1 MPLLTQSPA
10 QRIRKLGLPEELW
23 HYQSSSGN
31 FRFYLTSDASRP
43 TVQTGVKKD
52 MTRTVF
58 QTESVGNS
66 RRQTSDTIDPIS
78 LEILWNRLISIVN
91 EQATALQNASF
102 TTVVREAGDLSAGVF
117 DTQGNMIAQ
126 AVTGTP
132 GHINTMALAVRHFLK
147 AYPWETL
154 EEGDSLIS
162 NDPWLTSGHLNDFTV
177 VTPIFHSGKPV
188 ALFANTCHAVDVG
201 GRMLGADARQVFEEG
216 IYVPILKLFRRG
228 QPNTDLFRMIKQ
240 NVRAPALVEGDLMA
254 QVGSNEVGGAKLLE
268 FMDEYNFSSLGALS
282 EAILTTSE
290 KAMRAAIA
298 ALPQGTYRHEIHMD
312 GFDEPITVK
321 IAVTVQGSDLSVDYA
336 GTSPQCDRGINVPFA
351 YCVAYTTYP
360 LKCAI
365 SPHVPNN
372 EGSFRPVHIRAPEG
386 CILNCQFPAPVGG
399 RHIIGH
405 FLSTAVF
412 GAFAQAIPDKVLA
425 DGAANIWITQFTG
438 KDQTGKSFTYVFFSS
453 GGMGARPDKDGIS
466 ATAFPSGIQGV
477 PAEIIENVSP
487 LVMEK
492 RELIA
497 DSGGP
502 GKYRGGLGQEM
513 VLSVRTAEPVVHS
526 AMYDRT
532 KFPALGFAEGKNG
545 GLGDFFLSNGTRP
558 HPKAQYW
565 LPPEKKVVLRLPGG
579 GGFFPPFE
587 RDPECVRQDVLNGYV
602 SLQAAREQYGV
613 VLDEGGAI
621 DWERTRRIRAR
632 ESSV

>member
-1 MPLLTQSPA
+1 M
-10 QRIRKLGLPEELW
+10 
-23 HYQSSSGN
+23 
-31 FRFYLTSDASRP
+31 
-43 TVQTGVKKD
+43 
-52 MTRTVF
+52 
-58 QTESVGNS
+58 ES
-66 RRQTSDTIDPIS
+66 IDPIA

-117 DTQGNMIAQ
+117 DVQGNMIAQ

-132 GHINTMALAVRHFLK
+132 GHINTMAMAVRHFLK
-147 AYPWETL
+147 AYPWESL

-177 VTPIFHSGKPV
+177 VTPIFREGKPV

-216 IYVPILKLFRRG
+216 IYVPIMKLFRRG
-228 QPNTDLFRMIKQ
+228 EPNRDLFRLVKQ
-240 NVRAPALVEGDLMA
+240 NVRAPELVEGDLMA
-254 QVGSNEVGGAKLLE
+254 QVGGNEVGGAKLLE
-268 FMDEYNFSSLGALS
+268 FMDEYNFASLAPLS

-290 KAMRAAIA
+290 TAMRQAIA
-298 ALPQGTYRHEIHMD
+298 ELPQGTYRHEIRTD
-312 GFDEPITVK
+312 GFDEPIVIP
-321 IAVTVQGSDLSVDYA
+321 IAVTVKGSDLFVDFT

-360 LKCAI
+360 LKCAV

-372 EGSFRPVHIRAPEG
+372 EGSFQPVHISAPAG

-412 GAFAQAIPDKVLA
+412 GALSQAVPDRVLA

-438 KDQTGKSFTYVFFSS
+438 KDVSNKSFTYVFFSS

-487 LVMEK
+487 LVMEQ
-492 RELIA
+492 RALVP

-513 VLSVRTAEPVVHS
+513 VLSVRTNEPVVHS

-532 KFPALGFAEGKNG
+532 KFPALGVSGGANG
-545 GLGDFFLSNGTRP
+545 ALGDFFLSDGTRP
-558 HPKAQYW
+558 HPKAQYH
-565 LPPEKKVVLRLPGG
+565 LQPGQKVTLRLPGG
-579 GGFFPPFE
+579 GGFFPSVE
-587 RDPECVRQDVLNGYV
+587 RDPELVRQDVLNGYV
-602 SLQAAREQYGV
+602 SLTAAREQYGV
-613 VLDEGGAI
+613 ALTGALSI
-621 DWERTRRIRAR
+621 DWKQTRHLR
-632 ESSV
+632 EGRR

>member
-1 MPLLTQSPA
+1 MSTLR
-10 QRIRKLGLPEELW
+10 QR
-23 HYQSSSGN
+23 N
-31 FRFYLTSDASRP
+31 
-43 TVQTGVKKD
+43 TVAD
-52 MTRTVF
+52 
-58 QTESVGNS
+58 
-66 RRQTSDTIDPIS
+66 IDPIA

-117 DTQGNMIAQ
+117 DVQGNMIAQ

-132 GHINTMALAVRHFLK
+132 GHINTMAMAVRHFLK
-147 AYPWETL
+147 EYPWESL

-177 VTPIFHSGKPV
+177 VTPIFRRGKPV

-216 IYVPILKLFRRG
+216 IYVPIMKLFRRG
-228 QPNTDLFRMIKQ
+228 EPNRDLFRLVKQ
-240 NVRAPALVEGDLMA
+240 NVRAPELVEGDLMA
-254 QVGSNEVGGAKLLE
+254 QVGGNEVGGAKLLE
-268 FMDEYNFSSLGALS
+268 FMDEYNFASLAPLS
-282 EAILTTSE
+282 DAILTTSE
-290 KAMRAAIA
+290 KAMRRAIA
-298 ALPQGTYRHEIHMD
+298 ELPQGTYRHEIRTD
-312 GFDEPITVK
+312 GFDEPIVIP
-321 IAVTVQGSDLSVDYA
+321 IAVTVKGPDLFVDFT

-372 EGSFRPVHIRAPEG
+372 EGSFRPVHISAPGG

-412 GAFAQAIPDKVLA
+412 GALSQAVPGHVLA

-438 KDQTGKSFTYVFFSS
+438 KDLSNKSFTYVFFSS

-487 LVMEK
+487 LVMET
-492 RELIA
+492 RALVP

-502 GKYRGGLGQEM
+502 GKFRGGLGQEM
-513 VLSVRTAEPVVHS
+513 VLSVRSNESVVHS

-532 KFPALGFAEGKNG
+532 KFPAQGFSGGENG
-545 GLGDFFLSNGTRP
+545 ALGDFFLSDGARP
-558 HPKAQYW
+558 HPKAQYR
-565 LPPEKKVVLRLPGG
+565 LQPGQKVTLRLPGG
-579 GGFFPPFE
+579 GGFFAAFG
-587 RDPECVRQDVLNGYV
+587 RDPELVRQDVLNGYV
-602 SLQAAREQYGV
+602 SLRAAREHYGV
-613 VLDEGGAI
+613 ALTEGLTI
-621 DWERTRRIRAR
+621 DWEQTRRLR
-632 ESSV
+632 EGRQ

>member
-1 MPLLTQSPA
+1 M
-10 QRIRKLGLPEELW
+10 
-23 HYQSSSGN
+23 
-31 FRFYLTSDASRP
+31 
-43 TVQTGVKKD
+43 
-52 MTRTVF
+52 
-58 QTESVGNS
+58 
-66 RRQTSDTIDPIS
+66 DTIDPIS

-117 DTQGNMIAQ
+117 DTRGNMIAQ

-132 GHINTMALAVRHFLK
+132 GHINTMALAVRHFLSH
-147 AYPWETL
+147 YPWQQL
-154 EEGDSLIS
+154 EDGDSLIS

-177 VTPIFHSGKPV
+177 VTPIFRRGQPV

-216 IYVPILKLFRRG
+216 IYVPIMKLFRAG
-228 QPNTDLFRMIKQ
+228 QPNDDLFRLVKQ
-240 NVRAPALVEGDLMA
+240 NVRAPDLVEGDLMA

-268 FMDEYNFSSLGALS
+268 FMDEADLSGLDALS
-282 EAILTTSE
+282 DAILNTSETAMREAIGE
-290 KAMRAAIA
+290 
-298 ALPQGTYRHEIHMD
+298 LPDGTYSHEIRMD
-312 GFDEPITVK
+312 GFDEPIVVK
-321 IAVTVQGSDLSVDYA
+321 IAVCIDGADLSVDFS
-336 GTSPQCDRGINVPFA
+336 GTSAQCERGINVPFA

-365 SPHVPNN
+365 SPAVPNN
-372 EGSFRPVHIRAPEG
+372 EGSFRPIHISAPPG
-386 CILNCQFPAPVGG
+386 CILNCEFPAPVGG

-412 GAFAQAIPDKVLA
+412 GALSQAVPDRVLA

-438 KDQTGKSFTYVFFSS
+438 KDAAGKSFTYVFFSS

-487 LVMEK
+487 LLMEQ
-492 RELIA
+492 RALVP

-502 GKYRGGLGQEM
+502 GRYRGGLGQEM
-513 VLSVRTAEPVVHS
+513 VLSVRTSEPVIHS

-532 KFPALGFAEGKNG
+532 KFPALGYGGGKNG
-545 GLGDFFLSNGTRP
+545 ELGDFHLSDGSRP
-558 HPKAQYW
+558 HPKAQYRL
-565 LPPEKKVVLRLPGG
+565 LPDQKVTLRLPGG
-579 GGFFPPFE
+579 GGFYSPLE
-587 RDPECVRQDVLNGYV
+587 RDPELVRQDVRDGYV
-602 SLQAAREQYGV
+602 SVEAARAEYGV
-613 VLDEGGAI
+613 VLDAEDEI
-621 DWERTRRIRAR
+621 DWPHTRRLRAER
-632 ESSV
+632 S

>member
-1 MPLLTQSPA
+1 MSVKTPRS
-10 QRIRKLGLPEELW
+10 E
-23 HYQSSSGN
+23 
-31 FRFYLTSDASRP
+31 
-43 TVQTGVKKD
+43 QTP
-52 MTRTVF
+52 
-58 QTESVGNS
+58 
-66 RRQTSDTIDPIS
+66 DTIDPIS

-147 AYPWETL
+147 EYPWETL

-177 VTPIFHSGKPV
+177 VTPVFQHGKPV

-216 IYVPILKLFRRG
+216 IYVPILKLFRAG
-228 QPNTDLFRMIKQ
+228 QPNRDLFRLIKQ
-240 NVRAPALVEGDLMA
+240 NVREPGLVEGDLMA
-254 QVGSNEVGGAKLLE
+254 QVGGNEVGGAKLLE
-268 FMDEYNFSSLGALS
+268 FMDEYGFTSLDQLS
-282 EAILTTSE
+282 AAILTTSE
-290 KAMRAAIA
+290 QAMRQAIA
-298 ALPQGTYRHEIHMD
+298 ELPQGTYRHEIRMD
-312 GFDEPITVK
+312 GFDEPITVQ
-321 IAVTVQGSDLSVDYA
+321 IVVTVQGADLFVDYT

-360 LKCAI
+360 LKCTI

-372 EGSFRPVHIRAPEG
+372 EGSFRPIHISAPEG
-386 CILNCQFPAPVGG
+386 CILNCRFPAPVGG

-412 GAFAQAIPDKVLA
+412 GALAQAIPDRVLA

-438 KDQTGKSFTYVFFSS
+438 KDLAGKPFTYVFFSS

-487 LVMEK
+487 LVME
-492 RELIA
+492 RRALVP
-497 DSGGP
+497 DSGGA
-502 GKYRGGLGQEM
+502 GKFRGGLGQEM
-513 VLSVRTAEPVVHS
+513 VLSVRASEPVVHS

-532 KFPALGFAEGKNG
+532 KFPALGFAGGKTG
-545 GLGDFFLSNGTRP
+545 GLGDFFLSDGTHP
-558 HPKAQYW
+558 HPKAQYR
-565 LPPEKKVVLRLPGG
+565 LSPDKKVVLRLPGG
-579 GGFFPPFE
+579 GGFASPLE
-587 RDPECVRQDVLNGYV
+587 RDPELVRQDVLNGYV
-602 SLQAAREQYGV
+602 SLQAARDEYGV
-613 VLDEGGAI
+613 VLGEGLAI
-621 DWERTRRIRAR
+621 DREQTRRLRREQARA
-632 ESSV
+632 

>member
-1 MPLLTQSPA
+1 M
-10 QRIRKLGLPEELW
+10 
-23 HYQSSSGN
+23 
-31 FRFYLTSDASRP
+31 
-43 TVQTGVKKD
+43 
-52 MTRTVF
+52 
-58 QTESVGNS
+58 
-66 RRQTSDTIDPIS
+66 DTIDPIS

-117 DTQGNMIAQ
+117 DTRGNMIAQ

-132 GHINTMALAVRHFLK
+132 GHINTMALAVRHFLSH
-147 AYPWETL
+147 YPWQQL
-154 EEGDSLIS
+154 EDGDSLIS

-177 VTPIFHSGKPV
+177 VTPIFRRGQPV

-216 IYVPILKLFRRG
+216 IYVPIMKLFRAG
-228 QPNTDLFRMIKQ
+228 QPNDDLFRLVKQ
-240 NVRAPALVEGDLMA
+240 NVRAPDLVEGDLMA

-268 FMDEYNFSSLGALS
+268 FMDETDLNGLDALS
-282 EAILTTSE
+282 DAILNTSETAMREAIGE
-290 KAMRAAIA
+290 
-298 ALPQGTYRHEIHMD
+298 LPDGTYSHEIRMD
-312 GFDEPITVK
+312 GFDEPIVVK
-321 IAVTVQGSDLSVDYA
+321 IAVCIDGADLSVDFS
-336 GTSPQCDRGINVPFA
+336 GTSAQCERGINVPFA

-365 SPHVPNN
+365 SPAVPNN
-372 EGSFRPVHIRAPEG
+372 EGSFRPIHISAPPG
-386 CILNCQFPAPVGG
+386 CILNCEFPAPVGG

-412 GAFAQAIPDKVLA
+412 GALSQAVPDRVLA

-438 KDQTGKSFTYVFFSS
+438 KDAAGKSFTYVFFSS

-487 LVMEK
+487 LLMEQ
-492 RELIA
+492 RALVP

-502 GKYRGGLGQEM
+502 GRYRGGLGQEL
-513 VLSVRTAEPVVHS
+513 VLSVRTSEPGIHS

-532 KFPALGFAEGKNG
+532 KFPALGYGGGKNG
-545 GLGDFFLSNGTRP
+545 ELGDFHLSDGSRP
-558 HPKAQYW
+558 HPKAQYRL
-565 LPPEKKVVLRLPGG
+565 LPDQKVTLRLPGG
-579 GGFFPPFE
+579 GGFYSPLE
-587 RDPECVRQDVLNGYV
+587 RDPELVRQDVRDGYV
-602 SLQAAREQYGV
+602 SVEAARAEYGV
-613 VLDEGGAI
+613 VLDAEDEI
-621 DWERTRRIRAR
+621 DWPHTRRLRTER
-632 ESSV
+632 SPSEKKRDDV

>member
-1 MPLLTQSPA
+1 MN
-10 QRIRKLGLPEELW
+10 I
-23 HYQSSSGN
+23 
-31 FRFYLTSDASRP
+31 
-43 TVQTGVKKD
+43 
-52 MTRTVF
+52 
-58 QTESVGNS
+58 
-66 RRQTSDTIDPIS
+66 IDPIS

-117 DTQGNMIAQ
+117 DVQGNMIAQ

-132 GHINTMALAVRHFLK
+132 GHINTMAMAVRHFLK
-147 AYPWETL
+147 EYPWETL

-177 VTPIFHSGKPV
+177 VTPIFRQGQPV

-216 IYVPILKLFRRG
+216 IYVPIMKLFRRG
-228 QPNTDLFRMIKQ
+228 EPNRDLFRLVKQ
-240 NVRAPALVEGDLMA
+240 NVRAPELVEGDLMA
-254 QVGSNEVGGAKLLE
+254 QVGGNEVGGAKLLE
-268 FMDEYNFSSLGALS
+268 FMDEYDFASLALLS

-290 KAMRAAIA
+290 KAMRQAIA
-298 ALPQGTYRHEIHMD
+298 ELPQGTYRHEIRTD
-312 GFDEPITVK
+312 GFDEPIVIP
-321 IAVTVQGSDLSVDYA
+321 IAVTVKGSELFVDFA

-360 LKCAI
+360 LKCAV

-372 EGSFRPVHIRAPEG
+372 EGSFRPVHISAPEG

-399 RHIIGH
+399 RHIVGH

-412 GAFAQAIPDKVLA
+412 GALSQAVPDRVLA

-438 KDQTGKSFTYVFFSS
+438 KDINHKLFTYVFFSS
-453 GGMGARPDKDGIS
+453 GGMGARPNKDGIS

-487 LVMEK
+487 LVME
-492 RELIA
+492 RRVLVP

-513 VLSVRTAEPVVHS
+513 VLSVRSQEPALHS

-532 KFPALGFAEGKNG
+532 KFPALGFAGGENG
-545 GLGDFFLSNGTRP
+545 ALGDFFLSDGTHP
-558 HPKAQYW
+558 HPKAQYR
-565 LPPEKKVVLRLPGG
+565 LQPGQKVTLRLPGG

-587 RDPECVRQDVLNGYV
+587 RDPELVRQDVINEYV
-602 SLQAAREQYGV
+602 SHTAAREQYGV
-613 VLDEGGAI
+613 VFGEGGAI
-621 DWERTRRIRAR
+621 DWEQTRQLRGRR
-632 ESSV
+632 P

>member
-1 MPLLTQSPA
+1 M
-10 QRIRKLGLPEELW
+10 
-23 HYQSSSGN
+23 
-31 FRFYLTSDASRP
+31 
-43 TVQTGVKKD
+43 
-52 MTRTVF
+52 
-58 QTESVGNS
+58 
-66 RRQTSDTIDPIS
+66 DTIDPIS

-117 DTQGNMIAQ
+117 DTRGNMIAQ

-132 GHINTMALAVRHFLK
+132 GHINTMALAVRHFLSH
-147 AYPWETL
+147 YPWQQL
-154 EEGDSLIS
+154 EDGDSLIS

-177 VTPIFHSGKPV
+177 VTPIFRRGQPV

-216 IYVPILKLFRRG
+216 IYVPIMKLFRAG
-228 QPNTDLFRMIKQ
+228 QPNDDLFRLVKQ
-240 NVRAPALVEGDLMA
+240 NVRAPDLVEGDLMA

-268 FMDEYNFSSLGALS
+268 FMDETDLNGLDALS
-282 EAILTTSE
+282 DAILNTSETAMREAIGE
-290 KAMRAAIA
+290 
-298 ALPQGTYRHEIHMD
+298 LPDGTYSHEIRMD
-312 GFDEPITVK
+312 GFDEPIVVK
-321 IAVTVQGSDLSVDYA
+321 IAVCIDGADLSVDFS
-336 GTSPQCDRGINVPFA
+336 GTSAQCERGINVPFA

-365 SPHVPNN
+365 SPAVPNN
-372 EGSFRPVHIRAPEG
+372 EGSFRPIHISAPPG
-386 CILNCQFPAPVGG
+386 CILNCEFPAPVGG

-412 GAFAQAIPDKVLA
+412 GALSQAVPDRVLA

-438 KDQTGKSFTYVFFSS
+438 KDAAGKSFTYVFFSS

-487 LVMEK
+487 LLMEQ
-492 RELIA
+492 RALVP

-502 GKYRGGLGQEM
+502 GRYRGGLGQEM
-513 VLSVRTAEPVVHS
+513 VLSVRTSEPVIHS

-532 KFPALGFAEGKNG
+532 KFPALGYGGGKNG
-545 GLGDFFLSNGTRP
+545 ELGDFHLSDGSRP
-558 HPKAQYW
+558 HPKAQYRL
-565 LPPEKKVVLRLPGG
+565 LPDQKVTLRLPGG
-579 GGFFPPFE
+579 GGFYSPLE
-587 RDPECVRQDVLNGYV
+587 RDPELVRQDVRDGYV
-602 SLQAAREQYGV
+602 SVEAARAEYGV
-613 VLDEGGAI
+613 VLDAEDEI
-621 DWERTRRIRAR
+621 DWPHTRRLRA
-632 ESSV
+632 EMNA

>member
-1 MPLLTQSPA
+1 M
-10 QRIRKLGLPEELW
+10 E
-23 HYQSSSGN
+23 
-31 FRFYLTSDASRP
+31 
-43 TVQTGVKKD
+43 
-52 MTRTVF
+52 
-58 QTESVGNS
+58 
-66 RRQTSDTIDPIS
+66 TIDPIA

-117 DTQGNMIAQ
+117 DVQGNMVAQ

-132 GHINTMALAVRHFLK
+132 GHINTMAMAVRHFLK
-147 AYPWETL
+147 EYPWESL

-177 VTPIFHSGKPV
+177 VTPIFRRGKPV

-201 GRMLGADARQVFEEG
+201 GRMLGADARQVYEEG
-216 IYVPILKLFRRG
+216 IYVPIMKLFRRG
-228 QPNTDLFRMIKQ
+228 EPNRDLFRLVKQ
-240 NVRAPALVEGDLMA
+240 NVRAPELVEGDLMA
-254 QVGSNEVGGAKLLE
+254 QVGGNEVGGAKLLE
-268 FMDEYNFSSLGALS
+268 FMDEYDFASLTPLS
-282 EAILTTSE
+282 DAILTTSE
-290 KAMRAAIA
+290 KAMRQAVAE
-298 ALPQGTYRHEIHMD
+298 LPQGTYRHEIRTD
-312 GFDEPITVK
+312 GFDEPIVIP
-321 IAVTVQGSDLSVDYA
+321 IAVTVKGSDLFVDFA

-360 LKCAI
+360 LKCAV

-372 EGSFRPVHIRAPEG
+372 EGSFRPVHISAPEG

-412 GAFAQAIPDKVLA
+412 GALSQAIPDRVLA

-438 KDQTGKSFTYVFFSS
+438 KDLTNKSFTYVFFSS

-487 LVMEK
+487 LVMEQ
-492 RELIA
+492 RALVP

-502 GKYRGGLGQEM
+502 GKFRGGLGQEM
-513 VLSVRTAEPVVHS
+513 VLSVRSNESVVHS
-526 AMYDRT
+526 AMYDRI
-532 KFPALGFAEGKNG
+532 KFPAQGFSG
-545 GLGDFFLSNGTRP
+545 GATGMLGDFFLSDGTHP
-558 HPKAQYW
+558 HPKAQYR
-565 LPPEKKVVLRLPGG
+565 LQPGHKVTLRLPGG
-579 GGFFPPFE
+579 GGFFPSFT
-587 RDPECVRQDVLNGYV
+587 RDPELVRQDVLHGYV
-602 SLQAAREQYGV
+602 SLPAAREQYGV
-613 VLDEGGAI
+613 VLTEGLAI
-621 DWERTRRIRAR
+621 DWEQTQRLRHGR
-632 ESSV
+632 

>member
-1 MPLLTQSPA
+1 MATSGVFTQ
-10 QRIRKLGLPEELW
+10 EE
-23 HYQSSSGN
+23 SG
-31 FRFYLTSDASRP
+31 
-43 TVQTGVKKD
+43 Q
-52 MTRTVF
+52 
-58 QTESVGNS
+58 
-66 RRQTSDTIDPIS
+66 IDPIT

-117 DTQGNMIAQ
+117 DTAGNMIAQ

-132 GHINTMALAVRHFLK
+132 GHINTMAMAVRHFLK
-147 AYPWETL
+147 EYPWETL

-177 VTPIFHSGKPV
+177 VTPIFRHEVPV

-216 IYVPILKLFRRG
+216 IYVPIMKLFRKG
-228 QPNTDLFRMIKQ
+228 QPNQDLFRLIKQ
-240 NVRAPALVEGDLMA
+240 NVRAPELVEGDLRA
-254 QVGSNEVGGAKLLE
+254 QVGGNEVGGAKLLE
-268 FMDEYNFSSLGALS
+268 FMEEYDFASLASLS
-282 EAILTTSE
+282 QAILSTSE
-290 KAMRAAIA
+290 RAMRAAIA
-298 ALPQGTYRHEIHMD
+298 ELPQGIFRHEIHMD

-321 IAVTVQGSDLSVDYA
+321 IAVTVKGSDLFIDYA
-336 GTSPQCDRGINVPFA
+336 GTSPQCERGINVPLA

-372 EGSFRPVHIRAPEG
+372 DGSFRPVHISAPEG

-399 RHIIGH
+399 RHIVGH

-412 GAFAQAIPDKVLA
+412 GALAHAIPDRVLA

-438 KDQTGKSFTYVFFSS
+438 KDLAGKSFTYVFFSS
-453 GGMGARPDKDGIS
+453 GGMGARPEKDGIS

-492 RELIA
+492 REVVQ

-502 GKYRGGLGQEM
+502 GKFRGGLGQEM
-513 VLSVRTAEPVVHS
+513 VLSVRTTEPVVHS

-532 KFPALGFAEGKNG
+532 KFPALGFAG
-545 GLGDFFLSNGTRP
+545 GQSGALGDFFLSNGTRP
-558 HPKAQYW
+558 HPKAQYRL
-565 LPPEKKVVLRLPGG
+565 LPEQKVVLRLPGG
-579 GGFFPPFE
+579 GGFFSPFD
-587 RDPECVRQDVLNGYV
+587 RDPELVRQDVLNGYI
-602 SLQAAREQYGV
+602 SLTAAREQYGV
-613 VLDEGGAI
+613 VLQDGLGI
-621 DWERTRRIRAR
+621 DWEETRQLRRIGKPLP
-632 ESSV
+632 

>member
-1 MPLLTQSPA
+1 M
-10 QRIRKLGLPEELW
+10 
-23 HYQSSSGN
+23 
-31 FRFYLTSDASRP
+31 
-43 TVQTGVKKD
+43 
-52 MTRTVF
+52 
-58 QTESVGNS
+58 
-66 RRQTSDTIDPIS
+66 DTIDPIS

-117 DTQGNMIAQ
+117 DTRGNMIAQ

-132 GHINTMALAVRHFLK
+132 GHINTMALAVRHFLRQ
-147 AYPWETL
+147 YPWQQL
-154 EEGDSLIS
+154 EAGDSLIS

-177 VTPIFHSGKPV
+177 VTPNFRRGRPV

-216 IYVPILKLFRRG
+216 IYVPIMKLFRAG
-228 QPNTDLFRMIKQ
+228 QPNDDLFRLVKQ
-240 NVRAPALVEGDLMA
+240 NVRAPDLVEGDLMA

-268 FMDEYNFSSLGALS
+268 FMDEADLSGLDALS
-282 EAILTTSE
+282 DAILHTSETAMREAIAE
-290 KAMRAAIA
+290 
-298 ALPQGTYRHEIHMD
+298 LPDGTYAHEIRMD
-312 GFDEPITVK
+312 GFDEPIVVR
-321 IAVTVQGSDLSVDYA
+321 IAVRVDGSDLSVDFS
-336 GTSPQCDRGINVPFA
+336 GTSAQCERGINVPFA

-365 SPHVPNN
+365 SPAVPNN
-372 EGSFRPVHIRAPEG
+372 EGSFRPIHISAPSG
-386 CILNCQFPAPVGG
+386 CILNCEFPAPVGG

-412 GAFAQAIPDKVLA
+412 GALSQAVPERVLA

-438 KDQTGKSFTYVFFSS
+438 KDAAGKSFTYVFFSS

-487 LVMEK
+487 LLME
-492 RELIA
+492 RRALVP

-502 GKYRGGLGQEM
+502 GRYRGGLGQEM
-513 VLSVRTAEPVVHS
+513 VLSVRTSEPVIHS

-532 KFPALGFAEGKNG
+532 KFPALGYGGGKNG
-545 GLGDFFLSNGTRP
+545 ELGDFHLSDGSRP
-558 HPKAQYW
+558 HPKAQYRL
-565 LPPEKKVVLRLPGG
+565 LPDQKVTLRLPGG
-579 GGFFPPFE
+579 GGFYSPLE
-587 RDPECVRQDVLNGYV
+587 RDPELVRQDVQDGYV
-602 SLQAAREQYGV
+602 SVEAARAEYGV
-613 VLDEGGAI
+613 VLDAEDEI
-621 DWERTRRIRAR
+621 DWPHTRRLRAER
-632 ESSV
+632 S

>member
-1 MPLLTQSPA
+1 MDTQA
-10 QRIRKLGLPEELW
+10 MDTQ
-23 HYQSSSGN
+23 
-31 FRFYLTSDASRP
+31 A
-43 TVQTGVKKD
+43 
-52 MTRTVF
+52 M
-58 QTESVGNS
+58 
-66 RRQTSDTIDPIS
+66 DTIDPIS

-117 DTQGNMIAQ
+117 DTRGNMIAQ

-132 GHINTMALAVRHFLK
+132 GHINTMALAVRHFLSH
-147 AYPWETL
+147 YPWQQL
-154 EEGDSLIS
+154 EDGDSLIS

-177 VTPIFHSGKPV
+177 VTPIFRRGRPV

-216 IYVPILKLFRRG
+216 IYVPIMKLFRAG
-228 QPNTDLFRMIKQ
+228 QPNDDLFRLVKQ
-240 NVRAPALVEGDLMA
+240 NVRAPDLVEGDLMA

-268 FMDEYNFSSLGALS
+268 FMDEADLSGLEALS
-282 EAILTTSE
+282 DAILKTSETAMREAIGE
-290 KAMRAAIA
+290 
-298 ALPQGTYRHEIHMD
+298 LPDGTYAHEIRMD
-312 GFDEPITVK
+312 GFDEPIVVR
-321 IAVTVQGSDLSVDYA
+321 IAVRVDGSDLSVDFS
-336 GTSPQCDRGINVPFA
+336 GTSAQCERGINVPFA

-365 SPHVPNN
+365 SPAVPNN
-372 EGSFRPVHIRAPEG
+372 EGSFRPIHISAPPG
-386 CILNCQFPAPVGG
+386 CILNCEFPAPVGG

-412 GAFAQAIPDKVLA
+412 GALSQAVPERVLA

-438 KDQTGKSFTYVFFSS
+438 KDAAGKSFTYVFFSS

-487 LVMEK
+487 LLMEQ
-492 RELIA
+492 RALVP

-502 GKYRGGLGQEM
+502 GRYRGGLGQEM
-513 VLSVRTAEPVVHS
+513 VLSVRTSEPVIHS

-532 KFPALGFAEGKNG
+532 KFPALGYGGGKNG
-545 GLGDFFLSNGTRP
+545 ELGDFHLSDGSRP
-558 HPKAQYW
+558 HPKAQYRL
-565 LPPEKKVVLRLPGG
+565 LPDQKVTLRLPGG
-579 GGFFPPFE
+579 GGFYSPLE
-587 RDPECVRQDVLNGYV
+587 RDPELVRQDVRDGYV
-602 SLQAAREQYGV
+602 SVEAARAEYGV
-613 VLDEGGAI
+613 VLDAEDEI
-621 DWERTRRIRAR
+621 DWPHTRRLRAER
-632 ESSV
+632 S

>member
-1 MPLLTQSPA
+1 M
-10 QRIRKLGLPEELW
+10 E
-23 HYQSSSGN
+23 
-31 FRFYLTSDASRP
+31 
-43 TVQTGVKKD
+43 
-52 MTRTVF
+52 
-58 QTESVGNS
+58 
-66 RRQTSDTIDPIS
+66 TIDPIS

-117 DTQGNMIAQ
+117 DTRGNMIAQ

-132 GHINTMALAVRHFLK
+132 GHINTMALAVRHFLSH
-147 AYPWETL
+147 YPWPQL
-154 EEGDSLIS
+154 EDGDSLIS

-177 VTPIFHSGKPV
+177 VTPIFRRGQPV

-216 IYVPILKLFRRG
+216 IYVPIMKLFRAG
-228 QPNTDLFRMIKQ
+228 QPNDDLFRLVKQ
-240 NVRAPALVEGDLMA
+240 NVRAPDLVEGDLMA

-268 FMDEYNFSSLGALS
+268 FMDEADLSGLEALS
-282 EAILTTSE
+282 DAILNTSETAMREAIGE
-290 KAMRAAIA
+290 
-298 ALPQGTYRHEIHMD
+298 LPDGTYAHEIRMD
-312 GFDEPITVK
+312 GFDEPIVVK
-321 IAVTVQGSDLSVDYA
+321 IAVRVAGSDLFVDFS
-336 GTSPQCDRGINVPFA
+336 GTSAQCERGINVPFA

-365 SPHVPNN
+365 SPAVPNN
-372 EGSFRPVHIRAPEG
+372 EGSFRPIHISAPPG
-386 CILNCQFPAPVGG
+386 CILNCEFPAPVGG

-412 GAFAQAIPDKVLA
+412 GALSQAVPERVLA

-438 KDQTGKSFTYVFFSS
+438 TDAAGKSFTYVFFSS

-487 LVMEK
+487 LLMEQ
-492 RELIA
+492 RALVP

-502 GKYRGGLGQEM
+502 GRYRGGLGQEM
-513 VLSVRTAEPVVHS
+513 VLSVRTSEPVIHS

-532 KFPALGFAEGKNG
+532 KFPALGYGGGKNG
-545 GLGDFFLSNGTRP
+545 ELGDFRLSDGSRP
-558 HPKAQYW
+558 HPKAQYRL
-565 LPPEKKVVLRLPGG
+565 LPDQKVTLRLPGG
-579 GGFFPPFE
+579 GGFYSPLE
-587 RDPECVRQDVLNGYV
+587 RDPELVRQDVRDGYV
-602 SLQAAREQYGV
+602 SVEAARTEYGV
-613 VLDEGGAI
+613 ALNAEDEI
-621 DWERTRRIRAR
+621 DWPHTRRLRAER
-632 ESSV
+632 PPSEKKRDRV

>member
-1 MPLLTQSPA
+1 MDS
-10 QRIRKLGLPEELW
+10 
-23 HYQSSSGN
+23 
-31 FRFYLTSDASRP
+31 
-43 TVQTGVKKD
+43 
-52 MTRTVF
+52 
-58 QTESVGNS
+58 
-66 RRQTSDTIDPIS
+66 IDPIS

-117 DTQGNMIAQ
+117 DTHGNMIAQ

-147 AYPWETL
+147 EYPWETL

-177 VTPIFHSGKPV
+177 VTPIFQRGKPV

-216 IYVPILKLFRRG
+216 IYVPMLKLFRAG
-228 QPNTDLFRMIKQ
+228 QANRDLFRLIKQ
-240 NVRAPALVEGDLMA
+240 NVRAPELVEGDLMA
-254 QVGSNEVGGAKLLE
+254 QVGGNEVGGAKLLE
-268 FMDEYNFSSLGALS
+268 FMDEYGFTSLDTLS
-282 EAILTTSE
+282 QAILTTSE
-290 KAMRAAIA
+290 QAMRQAITK
-298 ALPQGTYRHEIHMD
+298 LPQGTYHHEIHTD

-321 IAVTVQGSDLSVDYA
+321 IAVTVQGADLFVDYT

-372 EGSFRPVHIRAPEG
+372 EGSFRPIHISAPEG

-412 GAFAQAIPDKVLA
+412 GALARAIPDRVLA

-438 KDQTGKSFTYVFFSS
+438 KDQTGKNFTYVFFSS

-487 LVMEK
+487 LVMEQ
-492 RELIA
+492 RALVP

-502 GKYRGGLGQEM
+502 GKQRGGLGQEM
-513 VLSVRTAEPVVHS
+513 VLSVRTSEPVVHS
-526 AMYDRT
+526 AMYDRI
-532 KFPALGFAEGKNG
+532 KFPALGFAGGKNG
-545 GLGDFFLSNGTRP
+545 GLGDFFLSDGTHP
-558 HPKAQYW
+558 HPKSQYR
-565 LPPEKKVVLRLPGG
+565 LFPDQKVVLRLPGG
-579 GGFFPPFE
+579 GGFFSPLE
-587 RDPECVRQDVLNGYV
+587 RDPELVRQDVLNGYV
-602 SLQAAREQYGV
+602 SLQAARDEYGV
-613 VLDEGGAI
+613 ILNESLEI
-621 DWERTRRIRAR
+621 DLQETERWRGEKSAVRHSD
-632 ESSV
+632 SSQSDR

>member
-1 MPLLTQSPA
+1 MALTTPRTKKTPDS
-10 QRIRKLGLPEELW
+10 GL
-23 HYQSSSGN
+23 
-31 FRFYLTSDASRP
+31 
-43 TVQTGVKKD
+43 
-52 MTRTVF
+52 RTPD
-58 QTESVGNS
+58 N
-66 RRQTSDTIDPIS
+66 IDPIS

-132 GHINTMALAVRHFLK
+132 GHINTMAMAVRHFLK
-147 AYPWETL
+147 EYPWETL

-177 VTPIFHSGKPV
+177 VTPILLQGRPV
-188 ALFANTCHAVDVG
+188 ALFANTCHAIDVG
-201 GRMLGADARQVFEEG
+201 GRMFGADSRQVFEEG
-216 IYVPILKLFRRG
+216 IYVPILKLFRKG
-228 QPNTDLFRMIKQ
+228 QANTDLFRLIKQ
-240 NVRAPALVEGDLMA
+240 NVRAPELVEGDLRA
-254 QVGSNEVGGAKLLE
+254 QVGGNEVGGAKLLE
-268 FMDEYNFSSLGALS
+268 FMEEYRFTSLAPLA

-290 KAMRAAIA
+290 KAMRQAITE
-298 ALPQGTYRHEIHMD
+298 LPQGTYHHEIRMD
-312 GFDEPITVK
+312 GFDTPITVK
-321 IAVTVQGSDLSVDYA
+321 IAVTVKGSDLFVDYA

-360 LKCAI
+360 LKCAV

-372 EGSFRPVHIRAPEG
+372 EGSFRPVHITAPEG

-412 GAFAQAIPDKVLA
+412 GALAPAIPDRVLA

-438 KDQTGKSFTYVFFSS
+438 KDQTGKNFTYVFFSS

-487 LVMEK
+487 LVME
-492 RELIA
+492 RRALVP

-502 GKYRGGLGQEM
+502 GKHRGGLGQEM
-513 VLSVRTAEPVVHS
+513 VLSVRTDEPLIHS

-532 KFPALGFAEGKNG
+532 KFPALGFADGKNG
-545 GLGDFFLSNGTRP
+545 GLGDFFLSDGTRP
-558 HPKAQYW
+558 HPKAQYR
-565 LPPEKKVVLRLPGG
+565 LSPDKKVVLRLPGG
-579 GGFFPPFE
+579 GGFFSPLE
-587 RDPECVRQDVLNGYV
+587 RDPELVRQDVLNGYV

-613 VLDEGGAI
+613 VLSEELTV
-621 DWERTRRIRAR
+621 DWEQTQRLRN
-632 ESSV
+632 EQ

>member
-1 MPLLTQSPA
+1 M
-10 QRIRKLGLPEELW
+10 
-23 HYQSSSGN
+23 
-31 FRFYLTSDASRP
+31 
-43 TVQTGVKKD
+43 
-52 MTRTVF
+52 
-58 QTESVGNS
+58 
-66 RRQTSDTIDPIS
+66 DTIDPIS

-117 DTQGNMIAQ
+117 DTRGNMIAQ

-132 GHINTMALAVRHFLK
+132 GHINTMALAVRHFLSH
-147 AYPWETL
+147 YPWQQL
-154 EEGDSLIS
+154 EDGDSLIS

-177 VTPIFHSGKPV
+177 VTPIFRRGRPV

-216 IYVPILKLFRRG
+216 IYVPIMKLFRAG
-228 QPNTDLFRMIKQ
+228 QPNDDLFRLVKQ
-240 NVRAPALVEGDLMA
+240 NVRAPDLVEGDLMA

-268 FMDEYNFSSLGALS
+268 FMDEADLSGLDALS
-282 EAILTTSE
+282 DAILNTSETAMREAIGE
-290 KAMRAAIA
+290 
-298 ALPQGTYRHEIHMD
+298 LPDGTYAHEIRMD
-312 GFDEPITVK
+312 GFDEPIVVK
-321 IAVTVQGSDLSVDYA
+321 IAVRVEGSDLSVDFS
-336 GTSPQCDRGINVPFA
+336 GTSAQCERGINVPFA

-365 SPHVPNN
+365 SPAVPNN
-372 EGSFRPVHIRAPEG
+372 EGSFRPIHISAPPG
-386 CILNCQFPAPVGG
+386 CILNCEFPAPVGG

-412 GAFAQAIPDKVLA
+412 GALSQAVPERVLA

-438 KDQTGKSFTYVFFSS
+438 KDAAGKSFTYVFFSS

-487 LVMEK
+487 LLME
-492 RELIA
+492 RRALVP

-502 GKYRGGLGQEM
+502 GRYRGGLGQEM
-513 VLSVRTAEPVVHS
+513 VLSVRTSEPVIHS

-532 KFPALGFAEGKNG
+532 KFPALGYGGGKNG
-545 GLGDFFLSNGTRP
+545 ERGDFHLSDGSRP
-558 HPKAQYW
+558 HPKAQYRL
-565 LPPEKKVVLRLPGG
+565 LPDQKVTLRLPGG
-579 GGFFPPFE
+579 GGFYSPLE
-587 RDPECVRQDVLNGYV
+587 RDPELVRQDVRDGYV
-602 SLQAAREQYGV
+602 SVEAARAEYGV
-613 VLDEGGAI
+613 VLDAEDEI
-621 DWERTRRIRAR
+621 DWPHTRRLRAER
-632 ESSV
+632 SPSEKKRDNV

>member
-1 MPLLTQSPA
+1 M
-10 QRIRKLGLPEELW
+10 
-23 HYQSSSGN
+23 
-31 FRFYLTSDASRP
+31 ASEQ
-43 TVQTGVKKD
+43 V
-52 MTRTVF
+52 M
-58 QTESVGNS
+58 
-66 RRQTSDTIDPIS
+66 DPIT
-78 LEILWNRLISIVN
+78 LEVLWNRLISIVN
-91 EQATALQNASF
+91 EQATALQNSSF

-117 DTQGNMIAQ
+117 DTHGNMIAQ

-132 GHINTMALAVRHFLK
+132 GHINTMALAVRHFLRE
-147 AYPWETL
+147 YPWETL
-154 EEGDSLIS
+154 AEGDSLIS

-177 VTPIFHSGKPV
+177 VTPIFRCGKPV
-188 ALFANTCHAVDVG
+188 ALFASTCHAVDVG

-216 IYVPILKLFRRG
+216 IYIPILKLFQGGR
-228 QPNTDLFRMIKQ
+228 PNTDLFRVIKQ
-240 NVRAPALVEGDLMA
+240 NVRAPELVEGDLLA

-268 FMDEYNFSSLGALS
+268 FMDEYDLPSLEPLAT
-282 EAILTTSE
+282 AILTSSE
-290 KAMRAAIA
+290 KAMREAIA
-298 ALPQGTYRHEIHMD
+298 ELPQGTFRRAIHMD
-312 GFDEPITVK
+312 GFDEPITVQ
-321 IAVTVQGSDLSVDYA
+321 IAITVRGADLFVDYS

-372 EGSFRPVHIRAPEG
+372 EGSFRPIHVSAPEG
-386 CILNCQFPAPVGG
+386 CILHCRFPAPVGG

-412 GAFAQAIPDKVLA
+412 GALAHAIPDRVLA
-425 DGAANIWITQFTG
+425 DGAANIWITQFAG
-438 KDQTGKSFTYVFFSS
+438 KDRAGKHFTYVFFSS
-453 GGMGARPDKDGIS
+453 GGMGARPDKDGLS

-492 RELIA
+492 RELIQ

-513 VLSVRTAEPVVHS
+513 VLSVRTTEPVVHS

-532 KFPALGFAEGKNG
+532 KFPALGFAGGRNG
-545 GLGDFFLSNGTRP
+545 SLGEFFLSDGTRP

-565 LPPEKKVVLRLPGG
+565 LRPDQKVILRLPGG
-579 GGFFPPFE
+579 GGFFSPLE
-587 RDPECVRQDVLNGYV
+587 RDPELVRQDVLNGYV

-613 VLDEGGAI
+613 VLTEDLTV
-621 DWERTRRIRAR
+621 DWEQTQRLRR
-632 ESSV
+632 ELSGV

>member
-1 MPLLTQSPA
+1 M
-10 QRIRKLGLPEELW
+10 E
-23 HYQSSSGN
+23 
-31 FRFYLTSDASRP
+31 
-43 TVQTGVKKD
+43 
-52 MTRTVF
+52 
-58 QTESVGNS
+58 
-66 RRQTSDTIDPIS
+66 TIDPIS

-117 DTQGNMIAQ
+117 DIQGNMIAQ

-132 GHINTMALAVRHFLK
+132 GHINTMALAVRHFLTQ
-147 AYPWETL
+147 YPWEKL
-154 EEGDSLIS
+154 EDGDSLIS

-177 VTPIFHSGKPV
+177 VTPIFRHGEPV

-216 IYVPILKLFRRG
+216 IYVPIMKLFRAGR
-228 QPNTDLFRMIKQ
+228 PNDDLFRLVKQ
-240 NVRAPALVEGDLMA
+240 NVRAPDLVEGDLMA

-268 FMDEYNFSSLGALS
+268 FMDEAGLAGLDHLSS
-282 EAILTTSE
+282 AILSTSE

-298 ALPQGTYRHEIHMD
+298 ELPRGTYQHEIRMD
-312 GFDEPITVK
+312 GFDEPIVVK
-321 IAVTVQGSDLSVDYA
+321 ITVRVGDSELSVDFT
-336 GTSPQCDRGINVPFA
+336 GTSAQCERGINVPFA

-365 SPHVPNN
+365 SPLVPNN
-372 EGSFRPVHIRAPEG
+372 EGSFRPIHISAPSG

-412 GAFAQAIPDKVLA
+412 GALSEAVPERVLA

-438 KDQTGKSFTYVFFSS
+438 KDTDGKSFTYVFFSS

-487 LVMEK
+487 LLMEQ
-492 RELIA
+492 RTLVP

-502 GKYRGGLGQEM
+502 GRQRGGLGQEM
-513 VLSVRTAEPVVHS
+513 ILSVRTSEPVIHS

-532 KFPALGFAEGKNG
+532 KFPALGYQGGKNG
-545 GLGDFFLSNGTRP
+545 GLGEFLLSDGSHP
-558 HPKAQYW
+558 HPKAQYRL
-565 LPPEKKVVLRLPGG
+565 LPDQKVTLRLPGG
-579 GGFFPPFE
+579 GGFYSPLE
-587 RDPECVRQDVLNGYV
+587 RAPELVRQDVLNGYV
-602 SLQAAREQYGV
+602 SAAAARTEYGV
-613 VLDEGGAI
+613 VLDAEDEI
-621 DWERTRRIRAR
+621 DWQQTRRLRT
-632 ESSV
+632 SMGP

>member
-1 MPLLTQSPA
+1 MSA
-10 QRIRKLGLPEELW
+10 
-23 HYQSSSGN
+23 
-31 FRFYLTSDASRP
+31 
-43 TVQTGVKKD
+43 
-52 MTRTVF
+52 
-58 QTESVGNS
+58 
-66 RRQTSDTIDPIS
+66 IDPIS

-117 DTQGNMIAQ
+117 DVQGNMVAQ

-132 GHINTMALAVRHFLK
+132 GHINTMAMAVRHFLK
-147 AYPWETL
+147 EYPWDTL

-162 NDPWLTSGHLNDFTV
+162 NDPWLMSGHLNDFTV
-177 VTPIFHSGKPV
+177 VTPIFRNGAPL

-216 IYVPILKLFRRG
+216 IYVPILKLFKAG
-228 QPNTDLFRMIKQ
+228 QPNRDLFRLVKQ
-240 NVRAPALVEGDLMA
+240 NVRAPELVEGDLMA
-254 QVGSNEVGGAKLLE
+254 QVGCNEVGREKLLE
-268 FMDEYNFSSLGALS
+268 FMDEYGFTSLDVLS
-282 EAILTTSE
+282 ETILSTSE
-290 KAMRAAIA
+290 KAMREAIA
-298 ALPQGTYRHEIHMD
+298 ELPQGVYRHEIRTD
-312 GFDEPITVK
+312 GFDEPIVVK
-321 IAVTVQGSDLSVDYA
+321 IAVTVKEGEVFVDYA
-336 GTSPQCDRGINVPFA
+336 GTSPQCDRGINVPLA
-351 YCVAYTTYP
+351 YCIAYTTYP

-372 EGSFRPVHIRAPEG
+372 EGSFRPIHISAPEG
-386 CILNCQFPAPVGG
+386 SILHCTFPSPVGG

-412 GAFAQAIPDKVLA
+412 GALAQAIPERVLA

-438 KDQTGKSFTYVFFSS
+438 KDMAGKPFTYVFFSS

-487 LVMEK
+487 VVMEK
-492 RELIA
+492 RELVQ

-502 GKYRGGLGQEM
+502 GKFRGGLGQEM
-513 VLSVRTAEPVVHS
+513 TLSVRTTEPVIHS

-532 KFPALGFAEGKNG
+532 KFPALGFAGGKNG

-558 HPKAQYW
+558 HPKAQYRL
-565 LPPEKKVVLRLPGG
+565 LPGQKVTLRLPGG
-579 GGFFPPFE
+579 AGFYPPWE
-587 RDPECVRQDVLNGYV
+587 RDPELVRRDVMNGYV
-602 SLQAAREQYGV
+602 SLQAAREDYKV
-613 VLDEGGAI
+613 ALTEGLEV
-621 DWERTRRIRAR
+621 DWRQTKRLRGEVAF
-632 ESSV
+632 EG

>member
-1 MPLLTQSPA
+1 MTQP
-10 QRIRKLGLPEELW
+10 
-23 HYQSSSGN
+23 
-31 FRFYLTSDASRP
+31 TSNG
-43 TVQTGVKKD
+43 TL
-52 MTRTVF
+52 
-58 QTESVGNS
+58 
-66 RRQTSDTIDPIS
+66 DTLDPIA

-117 DTQGNMIAQ
+117 DVQGNMIAQ

-132 GHINTMALAVRHFLK
+132 GHINTMAMAVRHFLK
-147 AYPWETL
+147 EYPWETL

-162 NDPWLTSGHLNDFTV
+162 NDPWLMSGHLNDFTV
-177 VTPIFHSGKPV
+177 VTPIFRQRRPL

-216 IYVPILKLFRRG
+216 IYVPIMKLFKAG
-228 QPNTDLFRMIKQ
+228 QPNRDLFRLVKQ
-240 NVRAPALVEGDLMA
+240 NVRAPELVEGDLMA
-254 QVGSNEVGGAKLLE
+254 QVGCNEVGREKLLD
-268 FMDEYNFSSLGALS
+268 FMDEYRFVSLAELS
-282 EAILTTSE
+282 RAILSTSE

-298 ALPQGTYRHEIHMD
+298 ELPPGAYQHEIRTD
-312 GFDEPITVK
+312 GFDEPILVKITVTVK
-321 IAVTVQGSDLSVDYA
+321 EGELFVDYA
-336 GTSPQCDRGINVPFA
+336 GTSPQCDRGINVPLA
-351 YCVAYTTYP
+351 YCIAYTTYP

-372 EGSFRPVHIRAPEG
+372 EGSFRPIHIRAPEG
-386 CILNCQFPAPVGG
+386 SILNCTFPAPVGG

-412 GAFAQAIPDKVLA
+412 GALAQAIPERVLA

-438 KDQTGKSFTYVFFSS
+438 KDTTGKSFTYVFFSS

-487 LVMEK
+487 LIMEK
-492 RELIA
+492 RELVP

-502 GKYRGGLGQEM
+502 GKFRGGLGQEM
-513 VLSVRTAEPVVHS
+513 TLSVRAPEPVIHS

-532 KFPALGFAEGKNG
+532 KFPALGFAGGKNG
-545 GLGDFFLSNGTRP
+545 GLGDFFLSDGTHP
-558 HPKAQYW
+558 HPKAQYRL
-565 LPPEKKVVLRLPGG
+565 LPGQKVTLRLPGG
-579 GGFFPPFE
+579 AGFYSPLT
-587 RDPECVRQDVLNGYV
+587 RDPELVRQDVINGYV
-602 SLQAAREQYGV
+602 SLQAAREEYGV
-613 VLDEGGAI
+613 VLTEGLEI
-621 DWERTRRIRAR
+621 DWEQTRGLRW
-632 ESSV
+632 V

>member
-1 MPLLTQSPA
+1 MD
-10 QRIRKLGLPEELW
+10 E
-23 HYQSSSGN
+23 
-31 FRFYLTSDASRP
+31 
-43 TVQTGVKKD
+43 
-52 MTRTVF
+52 
-58 QTESVGNS
+58 
-66 RRQTSDTIDPIS
+66 IDPIS

-117 DTQGNMIAQ
+117 DTHGNMIAQ

-147 AYPWETL
+147 EYSWETL

-177 VTPIFHSGKPV
+177 VTPIFQQGKPV

-216 IYVPILKLFRRG
+216 IYVPILKLFRAG
-228 QPNTDLFRMIKQ
+228 QPNRDLFRLIKQ
-240 NVRAPALVEGDLMA
+240 NVRTPELVEGDLMA
-254 QVGSNEVGGAKLLE
+254 QVGGNEVGGAKLLE
-268 FMDEYNFSSLGALS
+268 FMDEYGFTSLDSLS
-282 EAILTTSE
+282 QAILTTSE
-290 KAMRAAIA
+290 QAMRQAIA
-298 ALPQGTYRHEIHMD
+298 ELPQGTYRHEIHMD

-321 IAVTVQGSDLSVDYA
+321 IAVTVQGSDLFVDYS

-372 EGSFRPVHIRAPEG
+372 EGSFRPIHIGAPEG
-386 CILNCQFPAPVGG
+386 CILNCRFPAAVGG

-412 GAFAQAIPDKVLA
+412 GALARAIPDRVLA

-438 KDQTGKSFTYVFFSS
+438 KDQIGKDFTYVFFSS
-453 GGMGARPDKDGIS
+453 GGMGARPDKDGLS

-487 LVMEK
+487 LVMEQ
-492 RELIA
+492 RALVL

-502 GKYRGGLGQEM
+502 GKHRGGLGQEM
-513 VLSVRTAEPVVHS
+513 VLSVRTSEPVVHS

-532 KFPALGFAEGKNG
+532 KFPALGFAGGKNG
-545 GLGDFFLSNGTRP
+545 GLGDFFLSEGTHP

-565 LPPEKKVVLRLPGG
+565 LFPDQKVVLRLPGG
-579 GGFFPPFE
+579 GGFFSPLE
-587 RDPECVRQDVLNGYV
+587 RDPELVQQDVLNGYV
-602 SLQAAREQYGV
+602 SLQAAHDEYGV
-613 VLDEGGAI
+613 ILNESLEI
-621 DWERTRRIRAR
+621 DLQETERLRYEKSAVRQSD
-632 ESSV
+632 SSQSDR

>member
-1 MPLLTQSPA
+1 M
-10 QRIRKLGLPEELW
+10 
-23 HYQSSSGN
+23 
-31 FRFYLTSDASRP
+31 
-43 TVQTGVKKD
+43 
-52 MTRTVF
+52 
-58 QTESVGNS
+58 
-66 RRQTSDTIDPIS
+66 DTIDPIS

-117 DTQGNMIAQ
+117 DTRGNMIAQ

-132 GHINTMALAVRHFLK
+132 GHINTMALAVRHFLSH
-147 AYPWETL
+147 YPWQQL
-154 EEGDSLIS
+154 EDGDSLIS

-177 VTPIFHSGKPV
+177 VTPIFRRGRPV

-216 IYVPILKLFRRG
+216 IYVPIMKLFRAG
-228 QPNTDLFRMIKQ
+228 QPNDDLFRLVKQ
-240 NVRAPALVEGDLMA
+240 NVRAPDLVEGDLMA

-268 FMDEYNFSSLGALS
+268 FMDEADLSGLEALS
-282 EAILTTSE
+282 DAILHTSETAMREAIGE
-290 KAMRAAIA
+290 
-298 ALPQGTYRHEIHMD
+298 LPDGTYAHEIRMD
-312 GFDEPITVK
+312 GFDEPIVVR
-321 IAVTVQGSDLSVDYA
+321 IAVRVDGSDLSVDFS
-336 GTSPQCDRGINVPFA
+336 GTSAQCERGINVPFA

-365 SPHVPNN
+365 SPAVPNN
-372 EGSFRPVHIRAPEG
+372 EGSFRPIHISAPPG
-386 CILNCQFPAPVGG
+386 CILNCEFPAPVGG

-412 GAFAQAIPDKVLA
+412 GALSQAVPERVLA

-438 KDQTGKSFTYVFFSS
+438 KDAAGKSFTYVFFSS

-487 LVMEK
+487 LLMEQ
-492 RELIA
+492 RALVP

-502 GKYRGGLGQEM
+502 GRYRGGLGQEM
-513 VLSVRTAEPVVHS
+513 VLSVRTSEPVIHS

-532 KFPALGFAEGKNG
+532 KFPALGYGGGKNG
-545 GLGDFFLSNGTRP
+545 ELGDFHLSDGSRP
-558 HPKAQYW
+558 HPKAQYRL
-565 LPPEKKVVLRLPGG
+565 LPDQKVTLRLPGG
-579 GGFFPPFE
+579 GGFYSPLE
-587 RDPECVRQDVLNGYV
+587 RDPELVRQDVRDGYV
-602 SLQAAREQYGV
+602 SVEAARAEYGV
-613 VLDEGGAI
+613 VLDAEDEI
-621 DWERTRRIRAR
+621 DWPHTRRLRAER
-632 ESSV
+632 SPSEKKRDNV

>member
-1 MPLLTQSPA
+1 M
-10 QRIRKLGLPEELW
+10 
-23 HYQSSSGN
+23 N
-31 FRFYLTSDASRP
+31 
-43 TVQTGVKKD
+43 
-52 MTRTVF
+52 
-58 QTESVGNS
+58 
-66 RRQTSDTIDPIS
+66 TIDPIS

-117 DTQGNMIAQ
+117 DTRGNMIAQ

-132 GHINTMALAVRHFLK
+132 GHINTMALAVRHFLSH
-147 AYPWETL
+147 YPWQQL
-154 EEGDSLIS
+154 EDGDSLLS

-177 VTPIFHSGKPV
+177 VTPIFRRGRPV

-216 IYVPILKLFRRG
+216 IYVPIMKLFRAG
-228 QPNTDLFRMIKQ
+228 QPNDDLFRLVKQ
-240 NVRAPALVEGDLMA
+240 NVRAPDLVEGDLMA

-268 FMDEYNFSSLGALS
+268 FMDEADLSGLDALS
-282 EAILTTSE
+282 DAILNTSETAMREAIGE
-290 KAMRAAIA
+290 
-298 ALPQGTYRHEIHMD
+298 LPDGTYAHEIRMD
-312 GFDEPITVK
+312 GFDEPIVVR
-321 IAVTVQGSDLSVDYA
+321 IAVRVDGSDLSVDFS
-336 GTSPQCDRGINVPFA
+336 GTSAQCERGINVPFA

-365 SPHVPNN
+365 SPAVPNN
-372 EGSFRPVHIRAPEG
+372 EGSFRPIHISAPPG
-386 CILNCQFPAPVGG
+386 CILNCEFPAPVGG

-412 GAFAQAIPDKVLA
+412 GALSQAVPERVLA

-438 KDQTGKSFTYVFFSS
+438 KDAAGKSFTYVFFSS

-487 LVMEK
+487 LLMEQ
-492 RELIA
+492 RALVP

-502 GKYRGGLGQEM
+502 GRYRGGLGQEM
-513 VLSVRTAEPVVHS
+513 VLSVRTSEPVIHS

-532 KFPALGFAEGKNG
+532 KFPALGYGGGKNG
-545 GLGDFFLSNGTRP
+545 ELGDFCLSDGSRP
-558 HPKAQYW
+558 HPKAQYRL
-565 LPPEKKVVLRLPGG
+565 LPDQKVTLRLPGG
-579 GGFFPPFE
+579 GGFYSPLE
-587 RDPECVRQDVLNGYV
+587 RDPELVRQDVRDGYV
-602 SLQAAREQYGV
+602 SVEAARAEYGV
-613 VLDEGGAI
+613 VLDAEDEV
-621 DWERTRRIRAR
+621 DWPHTRRLRAER
-632 ESSV
+632 S

>member
-1 MPLLTQSPA
+1 M
-10 QRIRKLGLPEELW
+10 E
-23 HYQSSSGN
+23 
-31 FRFYLTSDASRP
+31 
-43 TVQTGVKKD
+43 
-52 MTRTVF
+52 
-58 QTESVGNS
+58 
-66 RRQTSDTIDPIS
+66 TIDPIS

-117 DTQGNMIAQ
+117 DTRGNMIAQ

-132 GHINTMALAVRHFLK
+132 GHINTMALAVRHFLSH
-147 AYPWETL
+147 YPWQQL
-154 EEGDSLIS
+154 EDGDSLIS

-177 VTPIFHSGKPV
+177 VTPIFRRGRPV

-216 IYVPILKLFRRG
+216 IYVPIMKLFRAG
-228 QPNTDLFRMIKQ
+228 QPNDDLFRLVKQ
-240 NVRAPALVEGDLMA
+240 NVRAPDLVEGDLMA

-268 FMDEYNFSSLGALS
+268 FMDEADLSGLEALS
-282 EAILTTSE
+282 DAILNTSETAMREAIGE
-290 KAMRAAIA
+290 
-298 ALPQGTYRHEIHMD
+298 LPDGTYAHEIRMD
-312 GFDEPITVK
+312 GFDEPIVVK
-321 IAVTVQGSDLSVDYA
+321 IAVRVAGSDLFVDFS
-336 GTSPQCDRGINVPFA
+336 GTSAQCERGINVPFA

-365 SPHVPNN
+365 SPAVPNN
-372 EGSFRPVHIRAPEG
+372 EGSFRPIHISAPSG
-386 CILNCQFPAPVGG
+386 CILNCEFPAPVGG

-412 GAFAQAIPDKVLA
+412 GALSQAVPERVLA

-438 KDQTGKSFTYVFFSS
+438 TDADGKSFTYVFFSS

-487 LVMEK
+487 LLMEQ
-492 RELIA
+492 RALVP

-502 GKYRGGLGQEM
+502 GRYRGGLGQEM
-513 VLSVRTAEPVVHS
+513 VLSVRTSEPVIHS

-532 KFPALGFAEGKNG
+532 KFPALGYGGGKNG
-545 GLGDFFLSNGTRP
+545 ELGDFHLSDGSRP
-558 HPKAQYW
+558 HPKAQYRL
-565 LPPEKKVVLRLPGG
+565 LPDQKVTLRLPGG
-579 GGFFPPFE
+579 GGFYSPLE
-587 RDPECVRQDVLNGYV
+587 RDPELVRQDVRDGYV
-602 SLQAAREQYGV
+602 SVEAARTEYGV
-613 VLDEGGAI
+613 VLDAGDEI
-621 DWERTRRIRAR
+621 DWPHTRRLRAER
-632 ESSV
+632 S